1 MGDTLGFR
9 QRFGIIIPSTNTT
22 VQPEMDGM
30 RPRGVTNQTGR
41 IRMDNLSFANDAD
54 FEKIVQIST
63 QIDDALDTLMT
74 CEPTHFIM
82 GVAPDAFWDGA
93 DAGDRMKQQVRK
105 RTGLDMTVAS
115 EAMLAAFRA
124 YGNIRTIAV
133 IAPFVP
139 NKDITKFYVDSGYKV
154 SGVQGMGATTAVN
167 IAHVSEQRLREA
179 VLALNGPDVD
189 AIIQV
194 GSNLPFAR
202 VAAEGESWL
211 GKPVISANT
220 ASYWHALRTNGI
232 ADKVRGFGTLLEQH

>member
-9 QRFGIIIPSTNTT
+9 HRFGIIIPSTNTT

-30 RPRGVTNQTGR
+30 RPRGVTNQIGR

-54 FEKIVQIST
+54 FQKIVQIST
-63 QIDDALDTLMT
+63 SIDDALDTLMT

-93 DAGDRMKQQVRK
+93 DAGERMKQQVRK

-115 EAMLAAFRA
+115 EAMLAAFKA
-124 YGNIRTIAV
+124 YGNIHTIAV

-139 NKDITKFYVDSGYKV
+139 KKDITRFYVDSGYRV
-154 SGVQGMGATTAVN
+154 AGVRGMGATSAVN
-167 IAHVSEQRLREA
+167 IAHVSEDQLRQA
-179 VLALNGPDVD
+179 LLALNSPEVD

-202 VAAEGESWL
+202 VAAEGEAWL

-220 ASYWHALRTNGI
+220 ASYWQALRTQGVL
-232 ADKVRGFGTLLEQH
+232 DKVQGFGALLEKH